1 MPKGWAT
8 DCFLRPTASR
18 GIKMGSWYRRPKRL
32 NLRWLLRDSG
42 CEFVFD
48 ASQTSADE
56 FLELQTSFASVYG
69 PNRLLRDL
77 NCAPSANRILIVAAN
92 ESGLA
97 PSARLHDGW
106 RGVVVLPGDALERRK
121 ALTLFFM
128 QQLRY
133 RISHPY
139 RASPYREKIPPFLLD
154 LTKAPATITPA
165 ELVAQQ
171 HENGK

>member
-1 MPKGWAT
+1 
-8 DCFLRPTASR
+8 
-18 GIKMGSWYRRPKRL
+18 MGQWYRRPKRL
-32 NLRWLLRDSG
+32 NLKSLLRDSG

-56 FLELQTSFASVYG
+56 LLELQASFASVYG
-69 PNRLLRDL
+69 SHRLFRDL
-77 NCAPSANRILIVAAN
+77 NSTPSAKRILIIAEDEN
-92 ESGLA
+92 GLA
-97 PSARLHDGW
+97 PSTRLHDGW
-106 RGVVVLPGDALERRK
+106 RGVVVLPGDARQRRE

-139 RASPYREKIPPFLLD
+139 WASQYRGEIPPFLHD

-171 HENGK
+171 HENEKTIRSDR